1 MSSALPVLFALLPLG
16 VSGVALAWLL
26 RAGPGD
32 RLKLRL
38 HVVAS
43 GSVVAFVFQAGP
55 WVFTST
61 YLRFL
66 MLALFLAGATQ
77 HLRGRPETG
86 TGRSTASVLGY
97 ALPIAIAVPFLALNA
112 LAVAARYPSGEP
124 VDLVFPLRNGAY
136 AVLQGGSNVV
146 ANPFHA
152 LSGNSFPIDL
162 VKLNRFGNRAAGTAP
177 RELGDYE
184 IFGDLLYSPC
194 SGTLSDARDGMP
206 DNAPG
211 NVDILHT
218 EGNYLRIACGDAD
231 VLMAHMNS
239 GSLLVSPGQAV
250 VAGQPVGRVG
260 NSGNSMEPHLHIE
273 ASRDG
278 RPVPMRFH
286 GRTLVVNDVIRSGP
300 SGPSG

>member
-1 MSSALPVLFALLPLG
+1 MSSALPLLFALLPLG
-16 VSGVALAWLL
+16 VSGVALVWLL
-26 RAGPGD
+26 RARPGD
-32 RLKLRL
+32 RSKLLL

-43 GSVVAFVFQAGP
+43 GSVAVFVFQAGP

-66 MLALFLAGATQ
+66 TLALFVAGAIQ
-77 HLRGRPETG
+77 LFRGRPETG
-86 TGRSTASVLGY
+86 TGRSTASIVGY
-97 ALPIAIAVPFLALNA
+97 VLPIAVVVLFITLSALT
-112 LAVAARYPSGEP
+112 VAARYPSGEP
-124 VDLVFPLRNGAY
+124 VDLAFPLRDGAY

-162 VKLNRFGNRAAGTAP
+162 VKLNRFGNRAAGIAP
-177 RELGDYE
+177 RELYGYE
-184 IFGDLLYSPC
+184 IFGDMLHSPC
-194 SGTLSDARDGMP
+194 TGALRDARDGMP

-211 NVDILHT
+211 NLDMLHT

-231 VLMAHMNS
+231 VLMAHMKS

-250 VAGQPVGRVG
+250 AAGQPVGQVG